1 MQNIELRGEK
11 SIVDKLNFGRKTAR
25 RVFWEAFEFTVI
37 GPGRV
42 RVTNAS
48 YGHLADEHAY
58 VVDVERQG
66 DCGVPARCECPA
78 DEYNEEYD
86 CKHKVALASKGGS
99 VVLDAAIAYEPDG
112 EIPATERQERAR
124 TDGGLP
130 EPKAECDCSALGDLP
145 CWPCYLAQ
153 EMDE

>member
-1 MQNIELRGEK
+1 MQDIELRCEK

-37 GPGRV
+37 GPQRV

-58 VVDVERQG
+58 VVDVEQQG
-66 DCGVPARCECPA
+66 DTSVPARCECPA

-86 CKHKVALASKGGS
+86 CKHKVALASKGGP

-112 EIPATERQERAR
+112 KAVTLETDEKARA
-124 TDGGLP
+124 DGGVP
-130 EPKAECDCSALGDLP
+130 VEKEDCDCGSLGDLP
-145 CWPCYLAQ
+145 CWSCYQ
-153 EMDE
+153 KQNECE